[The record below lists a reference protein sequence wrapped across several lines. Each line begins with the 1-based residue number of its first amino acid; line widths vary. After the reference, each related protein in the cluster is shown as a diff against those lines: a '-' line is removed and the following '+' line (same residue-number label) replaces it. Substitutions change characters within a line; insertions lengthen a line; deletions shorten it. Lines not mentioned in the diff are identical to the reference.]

1 MSHPRLPEISQISG
15 LPHRSQHCKI
25 CRFQKFLESENIVIS
40 SENKIVNY
48 VNEKNF
54 LIGQCRQV
62 SPKLDADWKMS
73 VAMKFIQDAKLGQSK
88 S

>member
-15 LPHRSQHCKI
+15 LPHHSELTVNIAQICKI
-25 CRFQKFLESENIVIS
+25 SKISTEWEHRDLE
-40 SENKIVNY
+40 IVNY

-62 SPKLDADWKMS
+62 SPKPDADWKMS
-73 VAMKFIQDAKLGQSK
+73 VVAMKFIQDAA
-88 S
+88 